1 MNISSGKILIISI
14 YYTNTS
20 NEANTVWLK
29 SCRCKYIL
37 WKFLC
42 WTLEG
47 WCVCVSLSSLCLW
60 VHVSA
65 YGWNSWSA
73 PLQSSVGDWTAR
85 AMSSLFCSGSFS
97 RFSKQSTA
105 VDRDVLDPLHLSY
118 TIIQRHN
125 NNRQGISQQHSLTH
139 IQTSR
144 ASRSHPDQF
153 RALVKLLVK
162 ITGD

>member
-1 MNISSGKILIISI
+1 MRG
-14 YYTNTS
+14 
-20 NEANTVWLK
+20 
-29 SCRCKYIL
+29 
-37 WKFLC
+37 
-42 WTLEG
+42 TLEAL
-47 WCVCVSLSSLCLW
+47 CVCVSLSSLCPW

-97 RFSKQSTA
+97 RFSEQSTA

-125 NNRQGISQQHSLTH
+125 NRQEISQQHSLMH

-144 ASRSHPDQF
+144 ASRGHPDQF
-153 RALVKLLVK
+153 RALVKLLVQ
-162 ITGD
+162 ITGDSHNALQPRADLCRNNRYNFSLTVFKVHIESF